1 MAEKIFYKYKS
12 CAGDIGSTNTPYAYL
27 LDTLKNKYFYLT
39 RPELLND
46 PMDCKCY
53 DNFYA
58 SIDDMKKWLS
68 EVGREYLAE
77 KIDVYELKRR
87 SKQND
92 FQNDMRKGNE
102 RERQHLHIFSVTD
115 SYDSIEMWNKYAD
128 NYTGVCLG
136 YKAVQVNPPYPTYF
150 FEILPNQHLPIVGG
164 AYPVNGKEYVHL
176 MKVKYDHKN
185 RIDYKLFRSWDKNER
200 NKLAEAFLHK
210 NKERW
215 SYENESRVIVFDFV
229 PRNRGTIDVLVH
241 YPDYVL
247 SEVYLGHN
255 IDSVKKQEILNTLKQ
270 YYSNFNTINIQTI

>member
-12 CAGDIGSTNTPYAYL
+12 CAGDIGSTGTPYAYL
-27 LDTLKNKYFYLT
+27 LDTLKNKYFYIT

-53 DNFYA
+53 DNFN
-58 SIDDMKKWLS
+58 SSFDDMNTWL
-68 EVGREYLAE
+68 EQIGREFLSK
-77 KIDVYELKRR
+77 KIDLYELKRL

-92 FQNDMRKGNE
+92 FQCQMRKGNE
-102 RERQHLHIFSVTD
+102 RERQHLHIFSVTET
-115 SYDSIEMWNKYAD
+115 YDSPEMWDKYAD
-128 NYTGVCLG
+128 DYTGVCLG

-150 FEILPNQHLPIVGG
+150 FEINSNQNLPIVGG

-200 NKLAEAFLHK
+200 DKLAEAFLHK

-215 SYENESRVIVFDFV
+215 SYENESRVIVFDYA
-229 PRNRGTIDVLVH
+229 PRDKGTIDILVH
-241 YPDYVL
+241 YPDYIL
-247 SEVYLGHN
+247 SEVYFGHN
-255 IDSVKKQEILNTLKQ
+255 INPQKEHEIMTLLKDK
-270 YYSNFNTINIQTI
+270 YMNFNLINIKKI

>member
-12 CAGDIGSTNTPYAYL
+12 CAGDISSTNTPYAYL

-53 DNFYA
+53 DNFNA
-58 SIDDMKKWLS
+58 SFDDMNTWLKQI
-68 EVGREYLAE
+68 GREFLSK
-77 KIDVYELKRR
+77 KIDLHELKRL

-92 FQNDMRKGNE
+92 FQCQMRKGNE

-164 AYPVNGKEYVHL
+164 AYPENGKEYVHL

-200 NKLAEAFLHK
+200 DKLAEAFLHK

-215 SYENESRVIVFDFV
+215 SYEKESRVIVCDFA
-229 PRNRGTIDVLVH
+229 PRNIGTIDILIY

-270 YYSNFNTINIQTI
+270 YYSNFNAINIQTI